1 MKRKDYIYIGAYL
14 IFFGWFVNTIIQ
26 EKQYQNK
33 QFEKINKLNNDLITI
48 SNYLDK
54 KIKDISNNNNQIEYI
69 SIQLEELREDLKY
82 TQNSAE
88 SFYKMFFDS
97 QSQRVEKELVIEE
110 DRIQDLQST
119 PAPSITKENE
129 ETPPQTLPEQEVVEA
144 PVVPEMPVEV
154 PTVKITTASCP
165 TPNKNLLPFIED
177 IYLRRDY
184 SFTVFYDVKDSNIIN
199 ISYDS
204 YVPNKV
210 KRGIQSYL
218 NSFLTSGTVNNCSV
232 RIKLLGAQ

>member
-54 KIKDISNNNNQIEYI
+54 NIKDISNNNNQINYI
-69 SIQLEELREDLKY
+69 SIQLEELKEDLKDV
-82 TQNSAE
+82 QNSSE
-88 SFYKMFFDS
+88 SFYEMFFNT
-97 QSQRVEKELVIEE
+97 QPQRVEEELVIEE

-129 ETPPQTLPEQEVVEA
+129 ETPPQTLPEQEVLEA

-165 TPNKNLLPFIED
+165 TPNRNLLPFIED

-184 SFTVFYDVKDSNIIN
+184 TFTVIYDVKNSNITN
-199 ISYDS
+199 VRYEG
-204 YVPNKV
+204 YVPNKL

-218 NSFLTSGTVNNCSV
+218 DSFKSSGTVSNCAV
-232 RIKLLGAQ
+232 KLKLLGN

>member
-14 IFFGWFVNTIIQ
+14 IFFGWFVNTIIE

-54 KIKDISNNNNQIEYI
+54 NIKDISNNNNQIEYI

-97 QSQRVEKELVIEE
+97 QPQREEKELVEE
-110 DRIQDLQST
+110 KEDKGNQDKRAT
-119 PAPSITKENE
+119 P
-129 ETPPQTLPEQEVVEA
+129 LPVSPKAKEQEVVEL
-144 PVVPEMPVEV
+144 PVEV
-154 PTVKITTASCP
+154 PVVKITTTASCP

-218 NSFLTSGTVNNCSV
+218 NSFLTLGTANNCSV

>member
-54 KIKDISNNNNQIEYI
+54 NIKDISNNNNQINYI
-69 SIQLEELREDLKY
+69 SIQLEELKEDLKDV
-82 TQNSAE
+82 QNSSE
-88 SFYKMFFDS
+88 SFYEMFFDT
-97 QSQRVEKELVIEE
+97 QPQRVEEELVIEE

-129 ETPPQTLPEQEVVEA
+129 ETPPQTLPEQEVLEA

-154 PTVKITTASCP
+154 STVKITTASCP
-165 TPNKNLLPFIED
+165 TPNRNLLPFIED

-184 SFTVFYDVKDSNIIN
+184 TFTVIYDVKNSNITN
-199 ISYDS
+199 
-204 YVPNKV
+204 
-210 KRGIQSYL
+210 
-218 NSFLTSGTVNNCSV
+218 V
-232 RIKLLGAQ
+232 RYEG